1 LATLVEVGVKV
12 LGKLQHTLLHRAAAP
27 VQIPDAVEHKPGK
40 REASRC
46 PEQHLSLFSQQMLIR
61 QDRGL
66 GEAGTFVSRFPVR
79 GVAPAFS
86 IVVARNATTRV
97 E

>member
-1 LATLVEVGVKV
+1 MLATLVEVVVKD
-12 LGKLQHTLLHRAAAP
+12 LAKLQHTLLHRAAAP

-46 PEQHLSLFSQQMLIR
+46 PEQHLLIR
-61 QDRGL
+61 QDSGL

-79 GVAPAFS
+79 GMES
-86 IVVARNATTRV
+86 LITHLKR
-97 E
+97 